1 MNNYKLTVT
10 VTSNSL
16 SELIEYTSAT
26 PGATLESVEKAPGGN
41 GESESEVKVVVPTQE
56 QLMAKLAALSESVGL
71 PSPDPRL
78 VYKASTHPDHMHHPR
93 KRVIDVDA
101 SLKNIGL
108 TREWLANHHT
118 KAGSIE
124 HSIKRSI
131 AMHGKRKAKSKPA
144 DRHLDVNRDTNLF
157 KV

>member
-41 GESESEVKVVVPTQE
+41 GNGESEVKVEVPTPE
-56 QLMAKLAALSESVGL
+56 QLMAKLTTLSESVGL
-71 PSPDPRL
+71 PNPDPRL
-78 VYKASTHPDHMHHPR
+78 VYKASTHPDHMHHPS

-108 TREWLANHHT
+108 TREWLANHQT
-118 KAGSIE
+118 KAGTVE
-124 HSIKRSI
+124 HSIKRSM
-131 AMHGKRKAKSKPA
+131 AMHGKRKRKAS
-144 DRHLDVNRDTNLF
+144 DSHLDVNHNTNRF